1 LSIREGISVKR
12 TAIVTSVIAVGLLL
26 PSLAEATHRHVRVL
40 ANGSCVIVA
49 KQGNEPFVTLPEA
62 SFKNTSEP
70 TTTANPHPL
79 HVHVH
84 RGQPGEAG
92 TIAVLGSADDP
103 CATTGNYVNA
113 P

>member
-1 LSIREGISVKR
+1 MRR
-12 TAIVTSVIAVGLLL
+12 TAIAACLATAVLLV
-26 PSLAEATHRHVRVL
+26 PAAAHANHRHVLVT
-40 ANGSCVIVA
+40 GSGDCVILA

-62 SFKNTSEP
+62 SFNNTTEP

-84 RGQPGEAG
+84 RGQPGEVQ
-92 TIAVLGSADDP
+92 TIAVYGSAADP
-103 CATTGNYVNA
+103 CTTSGEYVNG

>member
-1 LSIREGISVKR
+1 MRRIAIALAI
-12 TAIVTSVIAVGLLL
+12 TAAALLAPAAAQANHLHVLLL
-26 PSLAEATHRHVRVL
+26 G
-40 ANGSCVIVA
+40 NGSCVILA
-49 KQGNEPFVTLPEA
+49 QHGKERYVTLPQA

-84 RGQPGEAG
+84 RARPGEVQ
-92 TIAVLGSADDP
+92 TIAVYGSASDP
-103 CATTGNYVNA
+103 CAASGNYVNG

>member
-1 LSIREGISVKR
+1 VKR
-12 TAIVTSVIAVGLLL
+12 TAIVTSVVAAGLLL
-26 PSLAEATHRHVRVL
+26 PSLAHANHRHVRVL
-40 ANGSCVIVA
+40 ANGSCVILA

-62 SFKNTSEP
+62 SFNNTTEP

-84 RGQPGEAG
+84 RGQPGEVG

>member
-1 LSIREGISVKR
+1 MKR
-12 TAIVTSVIAVGLLL
+12 PATAVWVMTAALLA
-26 PSLAEATHRHVRVL
+26 PAAAEASHRHVHVVG
-40 ANGSCVIVA
+40 NGGCVILA

-62 SFKNTSEP
+62 SFNNTSEP

-84 RGQPGEAG
+84 RGQPGAVQ

-103 CATTGNYVNA
+103 CAGSGDYVNR

>member
-1 LSIREGISVKR
+1 MTR
-12 TAIVTSVIAVGLLL
+12 TVIAVCSAAAALLV
-26 PSLAEATHRHVRVL
+26 PAAAQANHRHVLVT
-40 ANGSCVIVA
+40 GGGDCVILA

-62 SFKNTSEP
+62 SFNNTTEP

-84 RGQPGEAG
+84 RGRPGEVR
-92 TIAVLGSADDP
+92 TIAVYGSDMDP
-103 CATTGNYVNA
+103 CRETGNYLNG

>member
-1 LSIREGISVKR
+1 MR
-12 TAIVTSVIAVGLLL
+12 
-26 PSLAEATHRHVRVL
+26 SLAIAGCIAAAALLAASVAQANHRHVHVL
-40 ANGSCVIVA
+40 GNGSCVILA
-49 KQGNEPFVTLPEA
+49 KQGNEPSVTLPEA
-62 SFKNTSEP
+62 SFNNTTEP

-92 TIAVLGSADDP
+92 TIAVYGSAQDP
-103 CATTGNYVNA
+103 CVASGNYVNG